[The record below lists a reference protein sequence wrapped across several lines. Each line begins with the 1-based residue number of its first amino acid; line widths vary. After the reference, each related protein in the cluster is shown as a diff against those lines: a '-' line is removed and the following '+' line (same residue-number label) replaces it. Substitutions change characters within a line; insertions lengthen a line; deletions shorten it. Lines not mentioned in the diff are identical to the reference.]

1 MLDKD
6 TERGYNVTIQNLKG
20 RIKELEQE
28 LVTEKVKYEVLEEQ
42 SEAYFRCWMNSEKA
56 TIENIKYREELKN
69 QGG

>member
-6 TERGYNVTIQNLKG
+6 AERGYNVTIQNLKG

-28 LVTEKVKYEVLEEQ
+28 LVTERLKYEVLEEQ

-56 TIENIKYREELKN
+56 TIENIKYREELRN